1 MTDVRD
7 NAAAS
12 RFELEEQ
19 GLTAVADYIRRD
31 DLLLITHVESPTALR
46 GKGAAGRLMQGMLD
60 QVRERGQKVRPI
72 CSYAVAYIRRNPQYE
87 DLLA

>member
-1 MTDVRD
+1 MTHVRD
-7 NAAAS
+7 NATAS
-12 RFELEEQ
+12 RFELEER

-31 DLLLITHVESPTALR
+31 DVLLITHVESPTALR
-46 GKGAAGRLMQGMLD
+46 GTGTAGRLMQGMLD